1 MQPAI
6 NRCEQEQAAF
16 KARVANGSVLHSL
29 AVYQTRLANP
39 HTSLVEKAETYE
51 SMGLLCRQLGD
62 LQKARFFFN
71 LAIFADPL
79 TEHLYRKRL
88 ALAEVN
94 KLPKR
99 TVSVVISTYNR
110 YPDLLRTIRHVRAN
124 TFYPVE
130 IIVVADKCDDGT
142 VDYIRR
148 ENGLHNFIGVVNET
162 HQGNVASLITGI
174 CRSRGDYI
182 ALIADDIQLMPGW
195 DLEILL
201 AIDHDTRAGCGVPL
215 ILDSGGRVE
224 STGQHNE
231 FLSTKFA
238 WIGRNKMAHADRACG
253 QNLLC
258 CPEFQQPRE
267 CDYGFVPVL
276 KRACLEEIGSVDGAY
291 RHYFFDPDIGYTLQ
305 KHGWKNIYCPTSV
318 VIHHQK
324 KLDVSRK
331 KDLHYKAAPEFYYF
345 VHKWGLYLSKDGP
358 ALDKAGPDMPNS
370 GA

>member
-16 KARVANGSVLHSL
+16 KARVANGSVLRSL

-39 HTSLVEKAETYE
+39 QTSLLEKAEAYE

-79 TEHLYRKRL
+79 TEPFYRKRMDL
-88 ALAEVN
+88 VN
-94 KLPKR
+94 AKGLPRR
-99 TVSVVISTYNR
+99 TVSVVISSYNR
-110 YPDLLRTIRHVRAN
+110 YHDLLQTIRHVRAN

-142 VDYIRR
+142 VDYVLS
-148 ENGLHNFIGVVNET
+148 ENGRHNFIGVVNET

-195 DLEILL
+195 DLEIVLS
-201 AIDHDTRAGCGVPL
+201 IDHDTRAGCGVPL
-215 ILDSGGRVE
+215 ILNSAGRVD
-224 STGQHNE
+224 SVGQHNE
-231 FLSTKFA
+231 FLSTKYD

-253 QNLLC
+253 QNLLFF
-258 CPEFQQPRE
+258 PEFQQPRE
-267 CDYGFVPVL
+267 CDYGYVPVL
-276 KRACLEEIGSVDGAY
+276 KRTCLENIGSVDGAY

-305 KHGWKNIYCPTSV
+305 KHGWKNIYCPTSIA
-318 VIHHQK
+318 IHHQK
-324 KLDVSRK
+324 KIGESRK
-331 KDLHYKAAPEFYYF
+331 KELHSKAAPEYCYF
-345 VHKWGLYLSKDGP
+345 VHKWGLYLP
-358 ALDKAGPDMPNS
+358 
-370 GA
+370 